1 MYWWSHSRLACDV
14 IWCLPERGHTTA
26 QPTVAA
32 FRTDSAVL
40 WETSLRVTGYVPG
53 KFSSLRQ
60 VFGGTRYRSCV
71 SRQKTDRQTD
81 GRKDRQ
87 TGGRTDRQADRHV
100 LCWAAAVTSHRVAS
114 AYDLPQLPAQTAV
127 DTSCGA
133 RFMLWLNWLLETT
146 KRHVTSH
153 YVTANPFP
161 RILIDQR

>member
-1 MYWWSHSRLACDV
+1 LNWWSHSRLACDV
-14 IWCLPERGHTTA
+14 IWCLPERGLTAA

-40 WETSLRVTGYVPG
+40 WEISLRVTGYVPG
-53 KFSSLRQ
+53 KFSSLCQ

-71 SRQKTDRQTD
+71 SRQ
-81 GRKDRQ
+81 
-87 TGGRTDRQADRHV
+87 TDRQAGRRTDRNV

-161 RILIDQR
+161 RMLIDQR